1 MSSPFIHRLFGKT
14 SRSETLTR
22 KVLGPARP
30 IWDGLGHLGV
40 MDTERLSGL
49 GLEPILTTRELA
61 DYLGVN
67 VQAIYDLRADGR
79 GPSGVRVGREL
90 RYRVSDVRRW
100 LDSLHEPEPSLARSG
115 AEL

>member
-1 MSSPFIHRLFGKT
+1 MSSPFIHRLFGRT
-14 SRSETLTR
+14 SRSETLER
-22 KVLGPARP
+22 KVLGPART

-61 DYLGVN
+61 DYLGLN

-100 LDSLHEPEPSLARSG
+100 LDSLHEPEPSLASTG

>member
-1 MSSPFIHRLFGKT
+1 MSSPFIHRLLGRI
-14 SRSETLTR
+14 SHSGDVEQEL
-22 KVLGPARP
+22 LGPARP
-30 IWDGLGHLGV
+30 IWDGPGHLGV

-61 DYLGVN
+61 DYLGLN

-100 LDSLHEPEPSLARSG
+100 LDSLHEPEPRLASAG
-115 AEL
+115 SDL

>member
-1 MSSPFIHRLFGKT
+1 MSSPFIHRLFGTT
-14 SRSETLTR
+14 SRSETLNR
-22 KVLGPARP
+22 KVLGPARL

-61 DYLGVN
+61 DYLGLN

-100 LDSLHEPEPSLARSG
+100 LDSLHEPEPILASSG
-115 AEL
+115 ADL